1 MDRLTLND
9 KPKYQVGQDGT
20 TGKYY
25 LAKIEARVRITLK
38 AYMKIPAIRKP
49 KGIGKATG
57 A

>member
-1 MDRLTLND
+1 MDRLTVKD
-9 KPKYQVGQDGT
+9 KKKYQVGQDGT

-25 LAKIEARVRITLK
+25 LAKIEARVRITSK

-49 KGIGKATG
+49 KGTGKIVG